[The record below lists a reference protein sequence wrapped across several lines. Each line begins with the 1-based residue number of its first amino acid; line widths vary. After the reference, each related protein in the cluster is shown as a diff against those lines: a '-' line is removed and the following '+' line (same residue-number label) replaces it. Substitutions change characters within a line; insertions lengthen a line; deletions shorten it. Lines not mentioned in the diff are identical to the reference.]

1 MPRALP
7 SFAATFAVPR
17 KALSTA
23 VRKRAASGMLR
34 WLTDLPSPMPQPQ
47 LRRERMLAWLIT
59 ALLVLLG
66 LALPLIGVTPDD
78 PVVQA
83 RYASMIAAL
92 LVVLAVAGGL
102 NRLGHYRIAAYV
114 TVIAAMTGPA
124 LSLWLDPSVARG
136 DLMPLAYGVLAVFLS
151 AVLLPVRAT
160 IALTVLSVGSI
171 AYALL
176 VGHDTGLTPHLASLL
191 GFLVATTVLTL
202 IATQLTRRDLDETDR
217 VARQLTQNALHH
229 REQSVRDPL
238 TGLFNRRFLDE
249 TLNREIERSARRGA
263 TLGLI
268 VLDIDHFK
276 TLNDTCGHAA
286 GDTVLR
292 TLGGYLQ
299 KHLRSED
306 IACRYGGDEFLLVLP
321 ETPPETVLA
330 LAEDIC
336 SGARALKP
344 RPTGRA
350 FPTVSLSV
358 GVATYPKHGMTAESL
373 VLSADQALYAAK
385 RGGRNRVC
393 SAGESAA

>member
-1 MPRALP
+1 
-7 SFAATFAVPR
+7 
-17 KALSTA
+17 
-23 VRKRAASGMLR
+23 
-34 WLTDLPSPMPQPQ
+34 
-47 LRRERMLAWLIT
+47 
-59 ALLVLLG
+59 
-66 LALPLIGVTPDD
+66 
-78 PVVQA
+78 
-83 RYASMIAAL
+83 
-92 LVVLAVAGGL
+92 
-102 NRLGHYRIAAYV
+102 
-114 TVIAAMTGPA
+114 
-124 LSLWLDPSVARG
+124 
-136 DLMPLAYGVLAVFLS
+136 
-151 AVLLPVRAT
+151 
-160 IALTVLSVGSI
+160 
-171 AYALL
+171 
-176 VGHDTGLTPHLASLL
+176 
-191 GFLVATTVLTL
+191 
-202 IATQLTRRDLDETDR
+202 
-217 VARQLTQNALHH
+217 
-229 REQSVRDPL
+229 
-238 TGLFNRRFLDE
+238 LFNRRFLDE